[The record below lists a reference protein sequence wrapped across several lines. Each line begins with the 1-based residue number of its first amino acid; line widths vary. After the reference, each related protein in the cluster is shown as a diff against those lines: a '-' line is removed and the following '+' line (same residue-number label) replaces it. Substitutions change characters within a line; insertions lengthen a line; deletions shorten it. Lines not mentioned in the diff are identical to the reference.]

1 MFFTD
6 EQLARNPRAK
16 QKLAKAD
23 FVPKKLKY
31 FDTVEIPYQEFSDMT
46 LLSVRGCTLIYDIEC
61 YPNYFL
67 AAFKCPKTRLV
78 VTFERSPDA
87 DFDRDKL
94 VWVLNNFELVGFNTR
109 KYDELMAWLAVWGST
124 NEQLKYASDTLITV
138 DGMSGPKL
146 AKEMGVKI
154 PKTNQIDL
162 IEVAPLR
169 ASLKTYAGRMHAPRM
184 QDLPYDPAFP
194 LSRAQARVVRF
205 YCINDLDNTI
215 LLWKDLLPHLRLRV
229 QLSEEY
235 GQDLRS
241 RSDAQIAEHVLTAEC
256 EKINGYFAKRPIIKP
271 GTCYKY
277 QPPPFI
283 QFATPELQA
292 IFRNI
297 CEADFVIS
305 EKGQPK
311 CSYLKGLKVRI
322 GASVYKMGVGGLHSS
337 EKATVHYARDGW
349 LLIDRDV
356 ASYYPAI
363 ILNNGF
369 FPKHLKETFLQVYRS
384 IVDRRL
390 RAKGLMKSSDLSV
403 AETNAIISES
413 LKITINGSFGKLGS
427 KWSALYSPD
436 LLIQVTL
443 TGQLALLM
451 LIEALHNVGINTV
464 SANTDGIVIKVHES
478 AYDELNRIVGLWEKH
493 TKFETE
499 ETQYSAVFS
508 RDVNNY
514 MAIKKYY
521 DKKVKQWTTTYPE
534 LNHKG
539 VPFKTSDKVKGKGVF
554 GETTLKKQ
562 PTNEIC
568 AKAVAEFLL
577 NGTSIAHTI
586 QACKALSDFIT
597 VKSVKGGAEK
607 DGWYLGKAIRWYYG
621 RGMRGT
627 INYVKNGN
635 TVGNSEGA
643 TPCMD
648 LPEVFPSDV
657 DYDWYI
663 NNAEGMLKSMGYYG
677 VAKEATAFD
686 LFTSANVEDEHEEED
701 EEEESLEW

>member
-16 QKLAKAD
+16 QKLPKAD
-23 FVPKKLKY
+23 FVPKKLSY
-31 FDTVEIPYQEFSDMT
+31 FDVVEIPYQEFSDMT

-67 AAFKCPKTRLV
+67 IAFKCPKTRLV
-78 VTFERSPDA
+78 VTFERSPDT
-87 DFDRDKL
+87 DFNRDKL
-94 VWVLNNFELVGFNTR
+94 VWVMNNFELVGFNTR
-109 KYDELMAWLAVWGST
+109 KYDELMAWLAIWGTSNT
-124 NEQLKYASDTLITV
+124 DLKYASDTLITV

-146 AKEMGVKI
+146 AKEMGVRI

-184 QDLPYDPAFP
+184 QDLPYDPSCY

-215 LLWKDLLPHLRLRV
+215 LLWQELLPQLKLRV
-229 QLSEEY
+229 QLSDEY
-235 GQDLRS
+235 EQDLRS

-256 EKINGYFAKRPIIKP
+256 EKINGYFAKRPVIKP
-271 GTCYKY
+271 GTVYKY
-277 QPPPFI
+277 EPPSFVC
-283 QFATPELQA
+283 FASEQLQDV
-292 IFRNI
+292 FRNI

-311 CSYLKGLKVRI
+311 CSYLKGLKIRI
-322 GASVYKMGVGGLHSS
+322 GDSVYQMGVGGLHST
-337 EKATVHYARDGW
+337 EKAKVHYARDGYM
-349 LLIDRDV
+349 LIDRDV

-369 FPKHLKETFLQVYRS
+369 FPKHLRETFLIVYRS
-384 IVDRRL
+384 IVERRL
-390 RAKGLMKSSDLSV
+390 KAKGLMKSTDLDV
-403 AETNAIISES
+403 AEMNAIISES

-451 LIEALHNVGINTV
+451 LIEALHNVGINTI
-464 SANTDGIVIKVHES
+464 SANTDGIVMKVHNS
-478 AYDELNRIVGLWEKH
+478 QYDELNRIVKAWENH

-499 ETQYSAVFS
+499 ETQYSALFS

-514 MAIKKYY
+514 IAIKKYY
-521 DKKVKQWTTTYPE
+521 DKKVKKWSETYPE

-539 VPFKTSDKVKGKGVF
+539 KPYSVADKVKGKGVF

-568 AKAVAEFLL
+568 AKAVSAFLL
-577 NGTSIAHTI
+577 NGVPVAHTI
-586 QACKALSDFIT
+586 QSCRTLSDFIT

-621 RGMRGT
+621 RGVKGT
-627 INYVKNGN
+627 INYIKNGN

-643 TPCMD
+643 KPCMD
-648 LPEVFPSDV
+648 LPEEFPNDIN
-657 DYDWYI
+657 YDWYI

-677 VAKEATAFD
+677 QAEKITTFD
-686 LFTSANVEDEHEEED
+686 LFTIAELDDEKEDED
-701 EEEESLEW
+701 EEETALEW